1 MSQKLVAEFRK
12 NSAEVVRVHLTEF
25 KGNLYFDVR
34 IWLQEKPGEPGNL
47 KATKKGLCL
56 NVELLNDLRQALEKL
71 DQAIE
76 EGGAD
81 GQG

>member
-1 MSQKLVAEFRK
+1 MS
-12 NSAEVVRVHLTEF
+12 SRVCLSEF
-25 KGNLYFDVR
+25 KGSYYFDVR
-34 IWLQEKPGEPGNL
+34 IWVQEAAGEPGNL

-56 NVELLNDLRQALEKL
+56 NVELLNDLRHALEKL

-81 GQG
+81 GQD